1 MTDFNVLD
9 LASGL
14 RDRLLALNVGPVTVG
29 PNIGGP
35 DVAVWLQPY
44 PLSDDIG
51 SGGVLLGVQVNIRA
65 GQLDGV
71 AELYRRQEKIYRS
84 LVALQGATVNAVS
97 VVTTWRQSSAG
108 PVGLDGQGRPMLA
121 DTYWMRSDRLGITG

>member
-1 MTDFNVLD
+1 MRA
-9 LASGL
+9 LAGGL
-14 RDRLLALNVGPVTVG
+14 RERLLALNVGPVTVG
-29 PNIGGP
+29 PLTGGP
-35 DVAVWLQPY
+35 DKAVWLQPY

-71 AELYRRQEKIYRS
+71 AELYDRQEMIYRS
-84 LVALQGATVNAVS
+84 MVALQGATVNEVP

-108 PVGLDGQGRPMLA
+108 PAGLDGQGRPQLA